1 MTATLS
7 VQPPLAEGLARY
19 GFGALPLAAL
29 KARYASPE
37 SGSKFITV
45 DGFDIH
51 YRDEGSPDKPV
62 LVMVHGVMASLHTWD
77 GWVAE
82 LSSQFRIIRLDVP
95 GFGLT
100 GGGQDREY
108 DGERL
113 VKVFGLFLDR
123 LDLKQ
128 VSIAGN
134 SLGGYIAWNY
144 ALANAHR
151 VERLILIDPAGYY
164 MQKVPLMIASAVLP
178 GAGIMMPMWMPRAL
192 VAQGIKEVYGDAR
205 KIKPGV
211 IDRYYDISRR
221 PGNRRA
227 MIDIFRVLVK
237 ANREELPTTPNRVAG
252 LKVPTLLMWGE
263 RDRWIS
269 PRHVPMWQ
277 RDVPGIEVK
286 VYPGVGHIPMEEIP
300 EESAADALRFLH
312 A

>member
-1 MTATLS
+1 
-7 VQPPLAEGLARY
+7 
-19 GFGALPLAAL
+19 
-29 KARYASPE
+29 
-37 SGSKFITV
+37 
-45 DGFDIH
+45 
-51 YRDEGSPDKPV
+51 
-62 LVMVHGVMASLHTWD
+62 
-77 GWVAE
+77 
-82 LSSQFRIIRLDVP
+82 
-95 GFGLT
+95 
-100 GGGQDREY
+100 
-108 DGERL
+108 
-113 VKVFGLFLDR
+113 
-123 LDLKQ
+123 
-128 VSIAGN
+128 
-134 SLGGYIAWNY
+134 
-144 ALANAHR
+144 
-151 VERLILIDPAGYY
+151 
-164 MQKVPLMIASAVLP
+164 MIASAVLP

-237 ANREELPTTPNRVAG
+237 ANREELPTTPSRVAA

>member
-19 GFGALPLAAL
+19 GFGPLPLAAL

-37 SGSKFITV
+37 SGSKFIHV

-82 LSSQFRIIRLDVP
+82 LSEHFRIIRLDVP

-151 VERLILIDPAGYY
+151 VERLILIDPAGY
-164 MQKVPLMIASAVLP
+164 
-178 GAGIMMPMWMPRAL
+178 
-192 VAQGIKEVYGDAR
+192 
-205 KIKPGV
+205 
-211 IDRYYDISRR
+211 
-221 PGNRRA
+221 
-227 MIDIFRVLVK
+227 
-237 ANREELPTTPNRVAG
+237 
-252 LKVPTLLMWGE
+252 
-263 RDRWIS
+263 
-269 PRHVPMWQ
+269 
-277 RDVPGIEVK
+277 
-286 VYPGVGHIPMEEIP
+286 
-300 EESAADALRFLH
+300 
-312 A
+312 

>member
-1 MTATLS
+1 MSATYALE
-7 VQPPLAEGLARY
+7 PPLAAGFARF
-19 GFGALPLAAL
+19 GFGALPLDAL
-29 KARYASPE
+29 IARYASPE
-37 SGSKFITV
+37 AGSRFIEV
-45 DGFDIH
+45 DGFQIH
-51 YRDEGSPDKPV
+51 YRDEGSHDKPV

-82 LSSQFRIIRLDVP
+82 LGRHFRIVRLDVP

-100 GGGQDREY
+100 GAGRDREY
-108 DGERL
+108 SGERL
-113 VKVFGLFLDR
+113 VRVFAQFLDR
-123 LDLKQ
+123 LGLDR

-144 ALANAHR
+144 AAQHPQR
-151 VERLILIDPAGYY
+151 VERLILVDPAGYY

-178 GAGIMMPMWMPRAL
+178 GAGLLMPAWMPRAL

-205 KIKPGV
+205 RIQPGV
-211 IDRYYDISRR
+211 VDRYYDISRR

-237 ANREELPTTPNRVAG
+237 ANREELPTAPERVA
-252 LKVPTLLMWGE
+252 LIKAPTLLMWGE

-269 PRHVPMWQ
+269 PRHVPLWQ
-277 RDVPGIEVK
+277 RDLPGIEVK
-286 VYPGVGHIPMEEIP
+286 TYAGVGHVPMEEIP